1 LLDLCCS
8 GCFFAVQLAFVVL
21 VLVHDAALLV
31 INQQVRVDHI
41 FHEALFVLKLL
52 ASTQDIE
59 TTERL
64 DGLLRLYRR
73 LA

>member
-1 LLDLCCS
+1 M
-8 GCFFAVQLAFVVL
+8 QLAFVVL